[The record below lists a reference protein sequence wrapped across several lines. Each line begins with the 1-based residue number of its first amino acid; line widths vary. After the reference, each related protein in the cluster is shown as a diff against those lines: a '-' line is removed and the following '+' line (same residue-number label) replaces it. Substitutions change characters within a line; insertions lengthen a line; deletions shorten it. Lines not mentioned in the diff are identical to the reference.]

1 MITEHN
7 FSWGEETYTICVS
20 EDDWSIDESLVDM
33 SEAMMKAG
41 TEFALEH
48 GMVED
53 HISQKHGTKAGN
65 K

>member
-7 FSWGEETYTICVS
+7 FRWGEETYTIRVS
-20 EDDWSIDESLVDM
+20 EDDWSIDDVADM
-33 SEAMMKAG
+33 SGAMMKAG

-48 GMVED
+48 GMIAD
-53 HISQKHGTKAGN
+53 HINQKHGMKAGN